1 MRRPAVLA
9 ASTLLL
15 AAGCGGSSKTSA
27 PAAVTAPSTTRST
40 APAVGAPA
48 AHITTASAAT
58 DAAGIVARLKAAGLP
73 VGAVIVYTAASD
85 PNHLLGRPGGYLSKA
100 GFADTRIKPADA
112 KDDTP
117 GAVDLGGD
125 IEVFSD
131 HAGAQARADYIRKAM
146 AAMPMLGTQYE
157 YVSGPVLLRLSQVLT
172 PDQAAAYKKALG

>member
-1 MRRPAVLA
+1 MRRAAILA

-27 PAAVTAPSTTRST
+27 PAGAG
-40 APAVGAPA
+40 GAPA
-48 AHITTASAAT
+48 AAAPAAHTPAARAAT
-58 DAAGIVARLKAAGLP
+58 DAAGVVARLKTAGLP
-73 VGAVIVYTAASD
+73 VGAVIVYTAATD

-100 GFADTRIKPADA
+100 GFADTRINPKDA
-112 KDDTP
+112 KDDSP

-125 IEVFSD
+125 IEVFAD
-131 HAGAQARADYIRKAM
+131 AAGANARADYIRKAM